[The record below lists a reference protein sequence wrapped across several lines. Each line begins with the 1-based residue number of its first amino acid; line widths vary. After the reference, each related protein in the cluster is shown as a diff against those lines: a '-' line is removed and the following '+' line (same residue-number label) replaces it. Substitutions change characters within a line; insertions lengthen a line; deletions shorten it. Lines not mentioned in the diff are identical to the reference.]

1 MEKRERTMGLGCW
14 KKKKEVTVM
23 NDCSFC
29 RLILSTVCN
38 AFVAAVLIKVASA
51 YKYVQ
56 VFV

>member
-1 MEKRERTMGLGCW
+1 MGLGCW
-14 KKKKEVTVM
+14 KKKEEATVM
-23 NDCSFC
+23 NDCSFY
-29 RLILSTVCN
+29 RLILSTVSS